1 MDQLSEKYRVV
12 LAEKL
17 SEYIPLDIG
26 WCRQIEHYAFKRF
39 PNVVAYQRN
48 MKRCAH
54 YLRHHHAHVD
64 LDELETLVADGLLD
78 EEEEEEK
85 AEAGEEEEAGE
96 GLLQCFKCKSTRIES
111 YQRQTRSADEAMT
124 MFCMCLSC
132 HHRWKQ

>member
-17 SEYIPLDIG
+17 SDYIPLDIG
-26 WCRQIEHYAFKRF
+26 WCRQIEHYAFERF
-39 PNVVAYQRN
+39 PNVVAYQRS

-54 YLRHHHAHVD
+54 YLRHHAREAD
-64 LDELETLVADGLLD
+64 LDDLETLVADGPLHDDDD
-78 EEEEEEK
+78 EEEEVE
-85 AEAGEEEEAGE
+85 EEEEAGD